1 MLPEFI
7 DFQGKKWEVVGKVE
21 GNRIDDHT
29 KLKKQ
34 YGCDLVLKNN
44 QDIYFILDEV
54 IDAEFEDI

>member
-29 KLKKQ
+29 KLKSQ
-34 YGCDLVLKNN
+34 WGCDLVLKNN
-44 QDIYFILDEV
+44 QNQFWMIQEV
-54 IDAEFEDI
+54 IDVEFEEL